1 MASPSSVPYDVV
13 VVGAGPAGATVAY
26 DLARGAD
33 GLPPRRVALLDKASF
48 PRDKVCGD
56 AWCAPALE
64 ILEEMGVL
72 GALEREGLVRPTRSG
87 GFVSPNGQSFV
98 STGEAPLARETR
110 VYSIRRSICDERI
123 ARSAAVAGAELH
135 EGASVAETVLG
146 GDGLWSVR
154 CNDGRT
160 FRAPVLVAA
169 DGATSRIARKL
180 GIVEGAAQATAS
192 RRYVAAG
199 THRFRA
205 DGVLL
210 YPTYVLPG
218 YVALFRHHDD
228 VLDVG
233 SYLIPGGAA
242 DPAALRRLYAERIEH
257 DPFVRA
263 ALGPRA
269 EFLEPLRIGPLRLG
283 GVTRSTGE
291 RLIVVGDAAGQTD
304 PLTGEGIHTA
314 MIAARIAAKTVH
326 EAFAR
331 RDLSAPSL
339 GAYHAGWMKAFGRD
353 FAISAHAARLVHR
366 VPLLLD
372 AANRVAQR
380 RGDAFMAR
388 FGAAMTG
395 VVSKAEFLR
404 PSMAA
409 PLAAAS
415 LAELARQRGMRRE
428 AAGPAAYAAALTA
441 AGSRATTFRAAALA
455 S

>member
-1 MASPSSVPYDVV
+1 MARPSPAPYDVV
-13 VVGAGPAGATVAY
+13 VVGAGPAGATAAY
-26 DLARGAD
+26 DLVRGSD
-33 GLPPRRVALLDKASF
+33 GLPPKRVALLDKATF

-56 AWCAPALE
+56 AWCAPALD

-72 GALEREGLVRPTRSG
+72 GALEREGVVRPTRSG

-123 ARSAAVAGAELH
+123 ARCAAAAGAELH
-135 EGASVAETVLG
+135 EGASVAETLLG
-146 GDGLWSVR
+146 GDGTWTVR
-154 CNDGRT
+154 CHDGRT
-160 FRAPVLVAA
+160 FRASLLVAA

-180 GIVEGAAQATAS
+180 GIVDGPPEATAS

-242 DPAALRRLYAERIEH
+242 DPAELRRLYAERIEH

-263 ALGPRA
+263 ALGPGA

-283 GVTRSTGE
+283 GVARSVGE
-291 RLIVVGDAAGQTD
+291 RLVVVGDAAGQTD

-314 MIAARIAAKTVH
+314 MIAARIAARTVH

-339 GAYHAGWMKAFGRD
+339 GAYHARWTKAFGRD
-353 FAISAHAARLVHR
+353 FAVSAHAARLVHR
-366 VPLLLD
+366 MPLLLD

-380 RGDAFMAR
+380 KGDAFMAR

-395 VVSKAEFLR
+395 VVSKAEFVR
-404 PSMAA
+404 PAMAV
-409 PLAAAS
+409 PLTAAS
-415 LAELARQRGMRRE
+415 VGELVLQRVARRE
-428 AAGPAAYAAALTA
+428 VAGAESYAAALA
-441 AGSRATTFRAAALA
+441 APSARATAFASAALRA
-455 S
+455 

>member
-1 MASPSSVPYDVV
+1 MPGQSPAAYDVV

-26 DLARGAD
+26 DLARGGD
-33 GLPPRRVALLDKASF
+33 GVPPRRVALLDKATF
-48 PRDKVCGD
+48 PRDKFCGD

-72 GALEREGLVRPTRSG
+72 PALEAEGLVRPTRSG
-87 GFVSPNGQSFV
+87 GFVSPNGESFV
-98 STGEAPLARETR
+98 STGEAPPARESR

-123 ARSAAVAGAELH
+123 ARRAAEVGAALH
-135 EGASVAETVLG
+135 EGASVAATELA
-146 GDGLWSVR
+146 GDGTWTVH
-154 CNDGRT
+154 CHDGRA
-160 FRAPVLVAA
+160 FRGALLVAA

-180 GIVEGAAQATAS
+180 GVVAGGPEATAS

-199 THRFRA
+199 THAFRA

-228 VLDVG
+228 VVDLG

-242 DPAALRRLYAERIEH
+242 APGELRRLYAERIES

-283 GVTRSTGE
+283 GVPRSVGE
-291 RLIVVGDAAGQTD
+291 RLVVVGDAAGQTD

-314 MIAARIAAKTVH
+314 MIAARLAARTIH

-331 RDLSAPSL
+331 GDLSERAL
-339 GAYHAGWMKAFGRD
+339 GAYHTAWTKAFGRD
-353 FAISAHAARLVHR
+353 FAVSAAAGRLIHR
-366 VPLLLD
+366 MPLLLD

-380 RGDAFMAR
+380 KGDAFMAR

-395 VVSKAEFLR
+395 VVSKAEFVR
-404 PSMAA
+404 PAMAA

-415 LAELARQRGMRRE
+415 LGELVRQRLLRHE
-428 AAGPAAYAAALTA
+428 VAGPASYAAAA
-441 AGSRATTFRAAALA
+441 AAHDPRATTFRNAGVRT
-455 S
+455 